1 MPLHPQARA
10 VLDQLNAQNAQ
21 VEGPVT
27 LEMRR
32 KMIDNAPRRSGPEVG
47 RIEDRVI
54 PGPETDLPIRV
65 YTPEGTPPFGA
76 LVWFHGGGW
85 VIGSIESHDAACRSL
100 CVSAGCVVVSVDYR
114 LAPETKFPGPAEDCY
129 VATRWVQANAA
140 RIGVDGNKVAVG
152 GDSSGGNLAAAVAL
166 MARDRGEPR
175 LAFQLLVYP
184 VIDRDFTTESYQAN
198 AKGYLLT
205 RAGMIENWRL
215 YLRDD
220 ADAANPYAAP
230 LQASD
235 LTRLPPT
242 LVITAEFDPLRD
254 EGEAYGRRLAEAGVA
269 ATCSRY
275 DGMIHGFFS
284 FLDAIDMANDAVA
297 EAAEA
302 LKTAF
307 EKSKG

>member
-10 VLDQLNAQNAQ
+10 ALDQLNARNAQ

-32 KMIDNAPRRSGPEVG
+32 KMIDAAPSRPGPEVG
-47 RIEDRVI
+47 RIEDSVI
-54 PGPETDLPIRV
+54 AGPETDLPIRV
-65 YTPEGTPPFGA
+65 YTHEGTPPFGA

-100 CVSAGCVVVSVDYR
+100 CVAAGCVVVSVDYR

-129 VATRWVQANAA
+129 AATRWVHANAE

-205 RAGMIENWRL
+205 RAAMVGNWQL

-230 LQASD
+230 LQAGD
-235 LTRLPPT
+235 LTRLPPA

-269 ATCSRY
+269 AICSRY

-284 FLDAIDMANDAVA
+284 FSDQIDMANDAVA

-307 EKSKG
+307 A

>member
-1 MPLHPQARA
+1 MRLHPQAQA
-10 VLDQLNAQNAQ
+10 ALEQFNARYAR

-32 KMIDNAPRRSGPEVG
+32 KMMEDDPRTSGPEVASV
-47 RIEDRVI
+47 ENLAI
-54 PGPETDLPIRV
+54 PGPETELPVRV
-65 YTPEGTPPFGA
+65 YTPQGDGPWGA

-85 VIGSIESHDAACRSL
+85 VIGSVESHDGVCRSL
-100 CVSAGCVVVSVDYR
+100 CVAAGCVVVNVGYR
-114 LAPETKFPGPAEDCY
+114 LAPEAKFPGPAEDCY
-129 VATRWVQANAA
+129 AATRWAHENAE
-140 RIGVDGNKVAVG
+140 RMGVDPARLAVG
-152 GDSSGGNLAAAVAL
+152 GDSSGGNLAAATAL
-166 MARDRGEPR
+166 MARDRAGPP

-198 AKGYLLT
+198 GKGYLLT
-205 RAGMIENWRL
+205 RAAMVENWRL
-215 YLRDD
+215 YLRDE

-230 LQASD
+230 LQAHD
-235 LTRLPPT
+235 LSGLPPA

-254 EGEAYGRRLAEAGVA
+254 EGEAYGRRLAAAGVPA
-269 ATCSRY
+269 KCSRY

-284 FLDAIDMANDAVA
+284 FTETIDMGKDAVA

-307 EKSKG
+307 A

>member
-1 MPLHPQARA
+1 MGFRHSGLQAGASSWLCPRVA
-10 VLDQLNAQNAQ
+10 AETPGSSARL
-21 VEGPVT
+21 P
-27 LEMRR
+27 MRG
-32 KMIDNAPRRSGPEVG
+32 AP
-47 RIEDRVI
+47 
-54 PGPETDLPIRV
+54 PG
-65 YTPEGTPPFGA
+65 GTPPFGA

-129 VATRWVQANAA
+129 VATRWVQDNAA

-230 LQASD
+230 LQAGD